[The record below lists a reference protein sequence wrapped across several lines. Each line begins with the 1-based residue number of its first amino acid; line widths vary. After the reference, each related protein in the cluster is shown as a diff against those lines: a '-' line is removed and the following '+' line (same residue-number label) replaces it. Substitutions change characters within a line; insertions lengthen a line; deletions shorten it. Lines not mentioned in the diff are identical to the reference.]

1 MKGITKTSVRLL
13 ALTALALPVQ
23 LVSSQAQ
30 TPRIGAVL
38 PGAGSGGPI
47 SISADKLDYFD
58 KEQKLV
64 YSGKVEVKQGSSMLK
79 ASALTIFLSSEQ
91 TAAPTGAMAPASTS
105 QIRHMDAAGPVV
117 IISEDQIG
125 TGDKASY
132 EQGEKKV
139 RLSGNVTLTR
149 GSDVQTCN
157 DLTYDLNNNM
167 ASCVGRVTG
176 IFTPGGSPLPGNE
189 PQKPAPKRP

>member
-1 MKGITKTSVRLL
+1 MKSKTKIIFKFF
-13 ALTALALPVQ
+13 ALAGLCLPIA
-23 LVSSQAQ
+23 SHAQ

-58 KEQKLV
+58 KEQKLI
-64 YSGKVEVKQGSSMLK
+64 YSGKVEVKQGGSMLK

-91 TAAPTGAMAPASTS
+91 SGAANGVMAPASTS

-117 IISEDQIG
+117 IISQDQIG
-125 TGDKASY
+125 TGDKGSY
-132 EQGEKKV
+132 EQAEKKV
-139 RLSGNVTLTR
+139 RLIGNVTLTR

-157 DLTYDLNNNM
+157 ELTYDLNNNM

>member
-1 MKGITKTSVRLL
+1 MKRMTKIIFKL
-13 ALTALALPVQ
+13 AALAGLCLPFHVH
-23 LVSSQAQ
+23 AQ

-58 KEQKLV
+58 KEQKLI
-64 YSGKVEVKQGSSMLK
+64 YSGKVEVKQGGSLLK
-79 ASALTIFLSSEQ
+79 ASALTIFLSSDQ
-91 TAAPTGAMAPASTS
+91 SGTNNGVMAPASTS

-117 IISEDQIG
+117 IISQDQIG
-125 TGDKASY
+125 TGDKGTY
-132 EQGEKKV
+132 EQSEKKV
-139 RLSGNVTLTR
+139 RLIGNVTLTR

-157 DLTYDLNNNM
+157 ELTYDLNNNM

-176 IFTPGGSPLPGNE
+176 IFTPGGSPMPGTE
-189 PQKPAPKRP
+189 PQKPLQKRP